1 MNAQYAICV
10 VRGVCIRWIVAAD
23 AVDCTACTLQTDDV
37 SAIAGQFGH
46 EQQLEAHLVHALAD
60 FLQRERTK
68 RL

>member
-10 VRGVCIRWIVAAD
+10 VRAVCIRWIVGAD
-23 AVDCTACTLQTDDV
+23 AADCTACTLQTDDV

-46 EQQLEAHLVHALAD
+46 EQQLAAHLVHALAD